1 MDFNGIVEGTTV
13 YLQVHQPGAL
23 LYFGDGHALQ
33 GDGELNGNALE
44 TSMDVEVTVDLIPE
58 KRIATPRVESPT
70 HIMAVG
76 LDGSLEGALK
86 DATSGMAQ
94 WLEQDYGLTPSEVA
108 QVLGTASEIVVN
120 EVAAETRGSWCAS
133 PRTACWP
140 SHGRRRR
147 RGTDP
152 RPRSLIPCSHRIP
165 RRAGGETV
173 HDFDEGLARRADA
186 YVEDLFVPPD
196 DAISRGLE
204 DAEAAGLPSIN
215 VSPNE
220 GKLLHLIARITR
232 ASRVLE
238 IGTLGGY
245 STTWLARA
253 LPPGGR
259 LVTLELEPLHAEVA
273 RANLAR
279 AGVADRVEIRIG
291 PASASLRALIE
302 RHEPPFDLVF
312 IDADKEGY
320 VEYLELSLRLVRRGS
335 VILADNTLRRVFE
348 DPSDP
353 GVQGIKAFN
362 ERIASHPRL
371 DSLIVPII
379 RGHLDGLSISIVE

>member
-1 MDFNGIVEGTTV
+1 
-13 YLQVHQPGAL
+13 
-23 LYFGDGHALQ
+23 
-33 GDGELNGNALE
+33 
-44 TSMDVEVTVDLIPE
+44 
-58 KRIATPRVESPT
+58 
-70 HIMAVG
+70 
-76 LDGSLEGALK
+76 
-86 DATSGMAQ
+86 
-94 WLEQDYGLTPSEVA
+94 
-108 QVLGTASEIVVN
+108 
-120 EVAAETRGSWCAS
+120 
-133 PRTACWP
+133 
-140 SHGRRRR
+140 
-147 RGTDP
+147 
-152 RPRSLIPCSHRIP
+152 
-165 RRAGGETV
+165 V

-186 YVEDLFVPPD
+186 YVEGLFVPRD
-196 DAISRGLE
+196 DALSRGLE

-220 GKLLHLIARITR
+220 GKLLHLIARIAR

-253 LPPGGR
+253 LPPEGR
-259 LVTLELEPLHAEVA
+259 LVTLELEPRHAEVA

-279 AGVADRVEIRIG
+279 AGVADRIEIRIG

-320 VEYLELSLRLVRRGS
+320 VEYLELSLHLVRRGS
-335 VILADNTLRRVFE
+335 LILADNTLRRVFE

-353 GVQGIKAFN
+353 GVRGIKAFN

-371 DSLIVPII
+371 DSLILPII
-379 RGHLDGLSISIVE
+379 RGHLDGLSLSIVK